1 MVAIGRRKSC
11 LYSHH
16 GAVNVRVLLSFVR
29 QSIYLAVGR
38 NPGAPDNGLQ
48 ALSRVW
54 WFMALTAW
62 DEELSKDSVRITIFS
77 RDKRLCLTRIYV
89 ILQAYKQRVVEILL
103 KFTGCVSVVRSNP
116 NHNFS
121 WLPCSPTNN
130 EGTRRQ
136 TFQLLYR
143 LSNTPS
149 WSDVL
154 DFVRS
159 TILRLMESLL
169 NVYSEHPPRNIYDIC
184 RVLSVSSPFSFM
196 VFESQTS

>member
-1 MVAIGRRKSC
+1 MELSTSVCCYLSCDSLFTSQLAEIPGPGQRVASFESC
-11 LYSHH
+11 LVVYGSH
-16 GAVNVRVLLSFVR
+16 RL
-29 QSIYLAVGR
+29 GR
-38 NPGAPDNGLQ
+38 GTVEGFCKNYYIFQRQ
-48 ALSRVW
+48 ALVLD
-54 WFMALTAW
+54 AHL
-62 DEELSKDSVRITIFS
+62 
-77 RDKRLCLTRIYV
+77 